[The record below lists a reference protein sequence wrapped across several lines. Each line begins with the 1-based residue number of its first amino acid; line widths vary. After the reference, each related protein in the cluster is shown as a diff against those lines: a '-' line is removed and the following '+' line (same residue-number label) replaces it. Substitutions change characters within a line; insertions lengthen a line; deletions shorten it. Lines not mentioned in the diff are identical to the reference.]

1 MKILVT
7 GGSGFLGGAVCRLL
21 AARGDEV
28 VSLARG
34 EAPALAALGV
44 RHVLGDITS
53 LESVLE
59 ASRGLDAVIH
69 VAGKAGDWGTL
80 EDFYAANVAGTDNV
94 IAACFMNGI
103 GRLVYT
109 STPSVVHEG
118 HDIEGGNESLPYA
131 RRFSSPYPRTKALAE
146 QRVLKA
152 NGPDLAT
159 VALRPHLIFGPG
171 DRQLFPRI
179 VARRRAGRLRFI
191 APGGK
196 RIDVTYIDNAAQ
208 AHLDALDR
216 LEPGAPPAGHAY
228 FISQGQPVVL
238 EQMVNQLLQVAG
250 LAPEQRM
257 LSQRNA
263 RLLAGLIESV
273 WRGLRL
279 SSDPPL
285 TRFLVEQLSTSHWY
299 DISAARRDLGYQPR
313 VTLGEGLARLSE
325 WWIREGRSPRAS

>member
-1 MKILVT
+1 MKVLVT

-21 AARGDEV
+21 VARGDEV
-28 VSLARG
+28 TSLARG

-44 RHVLGDITS
+44 RHELGDITE
-53 LESVLE
+53 LEPVLG
-59 ASRGLDAVIH
+59 ACKGMDAVIH

-80 EDFYAANVAGTDNV
+80 EDYYAANVAGTDNV
-94 IAACFMNGI
+94 IAACFMSGVR
-103 GRLVYT
+103 RLVYT
-109 STPSVVHEG
+109 STPSVVHVG
-118 HDIEGGNESLPYA
+118 SDIEGGNESLPYA
-131 RRFSSPYPRTKALAE
+131 RRFSSHYPRTKALAE

-179 VARRRAGRLRFI
+179 VQRRRAGRLRFI

-216 LEPGAPPAGHAY
+216 VAPGAACAGRAY

-238 EQMVNQLLQVAG
+238 EQIVNQMLQVAG
-250 LAPEQRM
+250 LPPEQRH

-263 RLLAGLIESV
+263 RLLAGLLETV
-273 WRGLRL
+273 WRTLRL

-285 TRFLVEQLSTSHWY
+285 TRFLVEQLSTSHWF
-299 DISAARRDLGYQPR
+299 DISAARRDLGYQPKA
-313 VTLGEGLARLSE
+313 TIGEGLARLSE
-325 WWIREGRSPRAS
+325 WWIREGRGPGAR

>member
-1 MKILVT
+1 MKVLVT

-21 AARGDEV
+21 AERGDEV

-44 RHVLGDITS
+44 RHLCGDITA
-53 LESVLE
+53 LESVLN
-59 ASRGLDAVIH
+59 ASQGMDAVIH

-80 EDFYAANVAGTDNV
+80 EEYYAANVAGTDNV
-94 IAACFMNGI
+94 IAACFMNAI
-103 GRLVYT
+103 PRLVYT
-109 STPSVVHEG
+109 STPSVVHAG
-118 HDIEGGNESLPYA
+118 NDIEGGNESLPYA
-131 RRFSSPYPRTKALAE
+131 RHFSSHYPRTKALAE

-196 RIDVTYIDNAAQ
+196 RVDVTYIDNAAQ

-216 LEPGAPPAGHAY
+216 LAPGAAAAGHAY

-238 EQMVNQLLQVAG
+238 EQIVNQMLQIAG
-250 LAPEQRM
+250 LPPEHRY
-257 LSQRNA
+257 LPQRNA
-263 RLLAGLIESV
+263 RLLAGVLEAV
-273 WRGLRL
+273 WRTLRL

-285 TRFLVEQLSTSHWY
+285 TRFLVEQLSTSHWF
-299 DISAARRDLGYQPR
+299 DITAARRDLGYQPKA
-313 VTLGEGLARLSE
+313 TMGEGLARLSE
-325 WWIREGRSPRAS
+325 WWIREGREQRSR